1 MILRATRTKS
11 TKFIQS
17 FGKSNHSIIWIN
29 NPQYR
34 FNLEA
39 LQAYNKLFLG
49 DIPIFISS
57 CSPELVP
64 LFREYKFEILKVGKE
79 AILDLSFPHLNK
91 RSIKEM
97 IRSGK
102 KYGSA
107 KEIYYSDE
115 ISNKLEKFKK
125 DCAHGKEPQ
134 LKYFFNDVL
143 IPENRLFVFEDEEEN
158 WLGAITIYCRMD
170 GIVRTDL
177 ILRKRSAPKGVM
189 EVLINFIF
197 RTLKNEKFRTWSLGE
212 VPYIV
217 YDSPI
222 FSKEFLINFTG
233 RRMKF
238 AYNYLGL
245 YNFKNKFNPIW
256 KEIYICS
263 KPKLKLLTLV
273 RILWISNLAKLVLK
287 KFLNV
292 VLRKP
297 LL

>member
-1 MILRATRTKS
+1 MALEDLLNNVFGEDVISYPFEVDEEQDALILKNDPQGNEKKS

-125 DCAHGKEPQ
+125 
-134 LKYFFNDVL
+134 
-143 IPENRLFVFEDEEEN
+143 
-158 WLGAITIYCRMD
+158 
-170 GIVRTDL
+170 IVHT
-177 ILRKRSAPKGVM
+177 
-189 EVLINFIF
+189 
-197 RTLKNEKFRTWSLGE
+197 EKSL
-212 VPYIV
+212 
-217 YDSPI
+217 
-222 FSKEFLINFTG
+222 N
-233 RRMKF
+233 
-238 AYNYLGL
+238 
-245 YNFKNKFNPIW
+245 
-256 KEIYICS
+256 
-263 KPKLKLLTLV
+263 
-273 RILWISNLAKLVLK
+273 
-287 KFLNV
+287 
-292 VLRKP
+292 
-297 LL
+297 